1 MLTGESEPIEG
12 SVECTDDKYI
22 ESRNIAFMTTL
33 ITNGK
38 GKGIVVTDADG
49 KDYLD
54 FLGGIATSIL
64 GHAHPAIVKAVS
76 KQVSILG
83 HVSNFYAHP
92 NAIVL
97 AEKLVRMTG
106 DKAAKVF
113 FCQSGAEANEA
124 AFKLSRRTGKV
135 RVVAAQGA
143 FHGRTMGA
151 LSLTGQPAKREPFL
165 PLIKGVKH
173 VPYGDIGAMRKAVT
187 KKTAMVI
194 IEPIMGEAGVIVP
207 PADYLQQLR
216 TLCDDNSALLVIDAV
231 QTGMGRTGDWFGYEY
246 SGITPD
252 VITLAKGLGGG
263 LPLGAMIALGKA
275 AELFQ
280 PGDHGSTFGG
290 NPVTT
295 AAGLAAIDV
304 IESKKLLAKVKK
316 QGAYLIQELALIP
329 GVKEVRGAGLLLGI
343 ELDSLKA
350 SDIATAMRNAGV
362 LVNAANETTI
372 RIAPALIVTD
382 AQINKFISIFRKVI
396 SDGK

>member
-1 MLTGESEPIEG
+1 
-12 SVECTDDKYI
+12 
-22 ESRNIAFMTTL
+22 MTNKAYLNRWDRSLQNNYGKPSITL
-33 ITNGK
+33 VK
-38 GKGIVVTDADG
+38 GKGILVTDADG
-49 KDYLD
+49 KTYMD
-54 FLGGIATSIL
+54 FLGGIATNIL
-64 GHAHPAIVKAVS
+64 GHAHPAIVKAVTRQIS
-76 KQVSILG
+76 ALS

-92 NAIVL
+92 KAIAL
-97 AEKLVRMTG
+97 AEKLTAMTG
-106 DKAAKVF
+106 DKSAKVF

-151 LSLTGQPAKREPFL
+151 LSLTGQPSKREPFL
-165 PLIKGVKH
+165 PLVKGVKH
-173 VPYGDIGAMRKAVT
+173 VPFGDIDAMRKAIS
-187 KKTAMVI
+187 KKTSMVI

-207 PADYLQQLR
+207 PADYLQDLR
-216 TLCDDNSALLVIDAV
+216 NLCDKNSALLVIDAV

-263 LPLGAMIALGKA
+263 LPLGAMIALGNA

-295 AAGLAAIDV
+295 AAGLAAIEF
-304 IESKKLLAKVKK
+304 IETRDILSRVQK
-316 QGAYLIQELALIP
+316 QGEHLIQELALIP
-329 GVKEVRGAGLLLGI
+329 GVKEVRGAGLLIGI
-343 ELDSLKA
+343 ELESLKA
-350 SDIATAMRNAGV
+350 SDVSDAMREAGV
-362 LVNAANETTI
+362 LVNAANSTTI

-382 AQINKFISIFRKVI
+382 AQITKFISIFRRVI
-396 SDGK
+396 SHAK